1 MSGVLIS
8 TIDTFATVNPDYLL
22 LKPGKS
28 SQSSRKPLEDPV
40 LNLLSPWENTVFPE
54 HSVYLAL

>member
-8 TIDTFATVNPDYLL
+8 TVDTFATVTPDDLL

-28 SQSSRKPLEDPV
+28 RHNSRKPLEDPV